1 MTLAVLC
8 ISEAYLWLNDSVLAS
23 YIVPRLFS
31 YCYQWYYLLFSY
43 VVISIEQQLNY
54 YDVKHQMIKNQGYP
68 VHYCPVLLD
77 V

>member
-1 MTLAVLC
+1 MTQSKLAILC
-8 ISEAYLWLNDSVLAS
+8 LACFLIVINGTTFYLAT
-23 YIVPRLFS
+23 Y
-31 YCYQWYYLLFSY
+31 
-43 VVISIEQQLNY
+43 VISIEQQLNY